1 MHFQITIQC
10 STAALGGDSVSR
22 SQELANI
29 LIAVAADLLDQGL
42 APGDKLP
49 LSDRNGHSVGIAQ
62 LNERPR
68 MRAAS
73 APLTR
78 DAGAKLI
85 VCDRRPSAPL

>member
-1 MHFQITIQC
+1 MHFQITIEC
-10 STAALGGDSVSR
+10 STAALDGDSNSR

-49 LSDRNGHSVGIAQ
+49 VSDRNGQSVGIVQ
-62 LNERPR
+62 LTERPR

-73 APLTR
+73 ALPTQN
-78 DAGAKLI
+78 AGTKLM
-85 VCDRRPSAPL
+85 VYDGRRSAPV

>member
-1 MHFQITIQC
+1 MHFQITIEC

-49 LSDRNGHSVGIAQ
+49 LSDRNGHSVGIALLAEQ
-62 LNERPR
+62 PHIL
-68 MRAAS
+68 AS
-73 APLTR
+73 SALLK
-78 DAGAKLI
+78 AGRG
-85 VCDRRPSAPL
+85 RRS